1 MIPAMGLRVR
11 GRLRPRP
18 LHNAAL
24 LTAASFAAKGCGLLM
39 LLVSTAVLGKHGFGD
54 YTAVMSFVGVFAV
67 ATDPGLTTLAVRDIA
82 QQPDL
87 LPRYLG
93 NVLSLRLLL
102 SLLTAAACIALSAAF
117 AAGLNFDGTVRLGII
132 IWALALVP
140 NAVTTSA
147 SIVFQATER
156 MATLSLLTTL
166 TALLTA
172 ALGSIS
178 LLLGGRLI
186 VYVLVMALV
195 NTAISIAAA
204 ILAGRR
210 ATVRPRLE
218 VSWWPSLLRIALPF
232 ATLTLLN
239 VLYSRADALLV
250 IAIKGN
256 GDAGLYGVAYRFVDT
271 LLALAISPFNA
282 AILPAFNR
290 IAAGSR
296 AELHRLVVSGIRIML
311 VISVPVA
318 VAATA
323 YPHALLLVFKPEY
336 REAAP
341 ALQWL
346 AWSFPCFMVLS
357 ILYNALYAVHRAG
370 EVARTFGVA
379 LVFNVALNLLL
390 IPHYSYFASAALTTA
405 SEALNVGL
413 AGWAV
418 YRTIGPLHAR
428 AAALKVGLAG
438 LGMYSV
444 TWALHGLP
452 PLPGLA
458 IGLPLSL
465 VVYLAVLRITGA
477 LGAAERGILARVPL
491 AGRYIGYLV

>member
-1 MIPAMGLRVR
+1 MIPALGLRVR
-11 GRLRPRP
+11 TRLKPRP

-24 LTAASFAAKGCGLLM
+24 LTAASFAAKGFGMLT

-67 ATDPGLTTLAVRDIA
+67 ATDLGLTTLAVRDIA
-82 QQPDL
+82 QKPEL

-93 NVLSLRLLL
+93 NVLSLRLML
-102 SLLTAAACIALSAAF
+102 SLLTVAVCIILSTIFALR
-117 AAGLNFDGTVRLGII
+117 LNFNETVRLGII
-132 IWALALVP
+132 IWALALIP
-140 NAVTTSA
+140 GAVTGA
-147 SIVFQATER
+147 MSIVFQATER

-166 TALLTA
+166 TAFLTA
-172 ALGSIS
+172 VLGSLS

-195 NTAISIAAA
+195 NTAISIAAV

-210 ATVRPRLE
+210 TAVRPRLDI
-218 VSWWPSLLRIALPF
+218 SWWPSLVRVALPF

-239 VLYSRADALLV
+239 VLYSRADTLMV
-250 IAIKGN
+250 ISLKGN
-256 GDAGLYGVAYRFVDT
+256 GDAGLYGVAYRYVDT

-282 AILPAFNR
+282 AVLPAFNR
-290 IAAGSR
+290 IAAESR
-296 AELHRLVVSGIRIML
+296 AELHRLVVAGIRIML
-311 VISVPVA
+311 AISVPVA

-323 YPHALLLVFKPEY
+323 YPHVLLLIFKPEY

-357 ILYNALYAVHRAG
+357 ILYNALYAVNRAG
-370 EVARTFGVA
+370 DVARTFGVA
-379 LVFNVALNLLL
+379 LVFNVVLNLLL

-405 SEALNVGL
+405 SEALNVAL

-418 YRTIGPLHAR
+418 YRHIGPLQAQ
-428 AAALKVGLAG
+428 AVTVKVALAG
-438 LGMYSV
+438 LAMYGV
-444 TWALHGLP
+444 TWALQGLP
-452 PLPGLA
+452 QIPGMA
-458 IGLPLSL
+458 IGLPLGL
-465 VVYLAVLRITGA
+465 VAYLAVLRVTAAFGA
-477 LGAAERGILARVPL
+477 NERDILARVPL
-491 AGRYIGYLV
+491 AGRYIGYVV